1 MIKKELYNATE
12 ISKILFFSL
21 TKTKN
26 MLKNFT
32 PTIIKNKNFYNFY
45 QLELLKDK
53 IY

>member
-1 MIKKELYNATE
+1 MIKKELYSILE

-26 MLKNFT
+26 LLKNFT
-32 PTIIKNKNFYNFY
+32 PTKIKNKKFYNFY